1 MATFTPN
8 FSLIKPQ
15 VGSAL
20 DADIWGTQW
29 NTNADILDTQI
40 QANADA
46 IANIDPGPPIGSMID
61 WPGTTAPTDW
71 ALCYGQAISR
81 TTFSDLFGVIGT
93 TYGTGDGSTTFN
105 VPDIRGRVVA
115 GQDDMGGVSA
125 NRLTGQTGGVDGDV
139 LGGTG
144 GAETHT
150 LDISEMPAHDHDV
163 NTIAQGESTNHS
175 SGTVPTGHN
184 TLTTGGSPNAN
195 SISTTGG
202 GGAHNNVQPTIILN
216 KIIKT
221 T

>member
-1 MATFTPN
+1 MATTT
-8 FSLIKPQ
+8 SLGIIKPA
-15 VGSAL
+15 VADPI
-20 DADIWGTQW
+20 DADLWGTQW
-29 NTNADILDTQI
+29 NTNADTINTLI
-40 QANADA
+40 QTNIDA
-46 IANIDPGPPIGSMID
+46 IANIQVIPTGVISPFG
-61 WPGTTAPTDW
+61 GTTAPTGW
-71 ALCYGQAISR
+71 VLCYGQAISR
-81 TTFSDLFGVIGT
+81 TTFSALFAVAGT
-93 TYGTGDGSTTFN
+93 TYGSGDGSTTFN

-115 GQDDMGGVSA
+115 GQDDMGGASA

-202 GGAHNNVQPTIILN
+202 GGAHNNVQPTLILN
-216 KIIKT
+216 YIIKT
-221 T
+221 